1 MHPYATIGHR
11 QLQKSLSTCFSN
23 LITMAEIEK
32 DKKKNKTKSLGE
44 IQAKMKCQLEPSDVA
59 KTMKLECKDWPLLFK
74 NFDKMLT
81 RTKHFTPLTCGS
93 TPLHR
98 SLSEYVQSGC
108 INLDKPSN
116 PSSHEVVA
124 WIKRILKV
132 QKTGHSGTLD
142 PKVSGCLIV
151 CIDRA
156 TRLAKSQQSAG
167 KEYVAVFKLHSAV
180 DNVKKIHQAL
190 EKLRGALFQRPPLI
204 SAVKRQLRVRTVYDS
219 WFLDYDEDRNMGVLK
234 VSCEAGSYIRTICVH
249 LGLFLGTGCQMQ
261 ELRRNRSGIMSEKDG
276 LVTMHDI
283 LDAQWLY
290 ENHGDESYLR
300 RVIRPLESLLVNH
313 KRIIVKDSAVNAI
326 CYGAKIML
334 PGVLMYDEGIELNQE
349 IVIVTTKGEAVA
361 LAIALMTTPTMSAC
375 DHGVVAKIKRV
386 IMERDAYPRKWGLGP
401 KASKKKRL
409 IIEGKLDKHG
419 KPNENTPADWLSGY
433 TDYSISPATT
443 EENGVK
449 DNTNNGGVIAKKRK
463 REEAMPILV
472 AEVAAADESVD
483 IELASPKEKK
493 KDKKDKKKKKDR
505 KKDQISDT
513 EAETSL
519 TVKAE
524 IEADEERQPIK
535 EKKKKKKKSKEEQKT
550 DGD

>member
-1 MHPYATIGHR
+1 
-11 QLQKSLSTCFSN
+11 
-23 LITMAEIEK
+23 MAEIEK
-32 DKKKNKTKSLGE
+32 AKKKSKKKSLGE
-44 IQAKMKCQLEPSDVA
+44 LQVAMDCKMEPSDIPE
-59 KTMKLECKDWPLLFK
+59 KLDCKDWPLLFK

-81 RTKHFTPLTCGS
+81 RTKHFTPLTSGS

-98 SLSEYVQSGC
+98 TLSEYVKSGC

-132 QKTGHSGTLD
+132 EKTGHSGTLD

-167 KEYVAVFKLHSAV
+167 KEYIAVFKLHSAV
-180 DNVKKIHQAL
+180 EDTQKISQAL
-190 EKLRGALFQRPPLI
+190 ERLRGALFQRPPLI

-219 WFLDYDEDRNMGVLK
+219 WFLDYDKERNIGIFK
-234 VSCEAGSYIRTICVH
+234 VKCEAGSYVRTICVH
-249 LGLFLGTGCQMQ
+249 LGLFLGTGAQMQ
-261 ELRRNRSGIMSEKDG
+261 ELRRNRSGVQSEEDNM
-276 LVTMHDI
+276 VTMHDI

-300 RVIRPLESLLVNH
+300 RVIKPLEALLVNH
-313 KRIIVKDSAVNAI
+313 KRIIMKDSAVNAI

-334 PGVLMYDEGIELNQE
+334 PGVLMYDDGIELNQE

-361 LAIALMTTPTMSAC
+361 LAIALMTSPTMSAC

-401 KASKKKRL
+401 KASMKKRM
-409 IIEGKLDKHG
+409 IVEGKLDKHG

-433 TDYSISPATT
+433 ADYSQTPQQILPKT

-449 DNTNNGGVIAKKRK
+449 ETGQKRK
-463 REEAMPILV
+463 REESES
-472 AEVAAADESVD
+472 AEPEAEAKVKAEPQEMDVD
-483 IELASPKEKK
+483 QTPKEKK
-493 KDKKDKKKKKDR
+493 KKDKKKKKE
-505 KKDQISDT
+505 KKEKDAEVSMNETMET
-513 EAETSL
+513 EGETGE
-519 TVKAE
+519 TPK
-524 IEADEERQPIK
+524 K
-535 EKKKKKKKSKEEQKT
+535 EKKKKKKKSKEEAQE
-550 DGD
+550 

>member
-1 MHPYATIGHR
+1 
-11 QLQKSLSTCFSN
+11 
-23 LITMAEIEK
+23 MADTDKI
-32 DKKKNKTKSLGE
+32 KKKNKKKSLGE
-44 IQAKMKCQLEPSDVA
+44 IQATMKCQVEPSSDPI
-59 KTMKLECKDWPLLFK
+59 KLEYKDWPLLFK

-81 RTKHFTPLTCGS
+81 RTKHFTPLTSGS

-98 SLSEYVQSGC
+98 TLSEYVKSGC
-108 INLDKPSN
+108 INLDKPCN

-132 QKTGHSGTLD
+132 EKTGHSGTLD

-167 KEYVAVFKLHSAV
+167 KEYVAVFKLHSAPESLQKV
-180 DNVKKIHQAL
+180 NQAL

-219 WFLDYDEDRNMGVLK
+219 WFLDYDNERNMGVFRI
-234 VSCEAGSYIRTICVH
+234 SCEAGSYIRTICVH

-261 ELRRNRSGIMSEKDG
+261 ELRRNRSGVQSENDG
-276 LVTMHDI
+276 MVTMHDI

-300 RVIRPLESLLVNH
+300 RVIKPLEALLVNH

-334 PGVLMYDEGIELNQE
+334 PGILMYDDGIELNQE
-349 IVIVTTKGEAVA
+349 IVIVTTKGEAIA
-361 LAIALMTTPTMSAC
+361 LAIALMTSPTMAAC
-375 DHGVVAKIKRV
+375 DHGVAAKIKRV

-401 KASKKKRL
+401 KASIKKRM

-419 KPNENTPADWLSGY
+419 KPNENTPADWLSSY
-433 TDYSISPATT
+433 TDYSATNIKT
-443 EENGVK
+443 EENGVT
-449 DNTNNGGVIAKKRK
+449 DAATKKRK
-463 REEAMPILV
+463 WEDTAPQPVDVTVKEEH
-472 AEVAAADESVD
+472 VD
-483 IELASPKEKK
+483 DPETASPKEKK
-493 KDKKDKKKKKDR
+493 KEK
-505 KKDQISDT
+505 
-513 EAETSL
+513 
-519 TVKAE
+519 
-524 IEADEERQPIK
+524 K
-535 EKKKKKKKSKEEQKT
+535 EKKKKKKKEKTESEADESTIAETETSTIETPAKEEKKKKKKKKDKDQ
-550 DGD
+550 DQSLDQSQEQEAPVSS